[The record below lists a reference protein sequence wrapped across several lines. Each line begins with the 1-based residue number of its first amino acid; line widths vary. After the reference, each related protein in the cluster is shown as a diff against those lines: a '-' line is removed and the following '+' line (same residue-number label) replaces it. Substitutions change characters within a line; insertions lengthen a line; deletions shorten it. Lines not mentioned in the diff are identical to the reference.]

1 MKRPG
6 PSFKASRRGTRAF
19 IRGVD
24 VDRFGRYALAI
35 IVLGSIVVL
44 VFVGPC
50 TTVTQTTG
58 VQPPVQQVKVF
69 STSELAKYNGR
80 NGQPAYV
87 AVDGY
92 VYDLTGSRTWVNGLH
107 SVCDEDSMAGHD
119 LSEQMREAPKG
130 MRAMLQR
137 FPIVG
142 TMAGSGVKPPVV
154 SSPAASQSV
163 PQKTFNAAELS
174 KYNGQNGQPAY
185 VAADGLVY
193 NVSNSPFWGGGKHSM
208 CNINSTAGR
217 DLTSALNQSP
227 PNMRMLL
234 QKFPVVGRY
243 K

>member
-1 MKRPG
+1 MEK
-6 PSFKASRRGTRAF
+6 
-19 IRGVD
+19 
-24 VDRFGRYALAI
+24 FGRYALVI
-35 IVLGSIVVL
+35 IVLASIVVL

-50 TTVTQTTG
+50 TTVT
-58 VQPPVQQVKVF
+58 PVQQPPQQQMKVF
-69 STSELAKYNGR
+69 SASELAKYNGR

-137 FPIVG
+137 FAIVG
-142 TMAGSGVKPPVV
+142 TMAGSGVKPPVA
-154 SSPAASQSV
+154 SSPASQSV

-193 NVSNSPFWGGGKHSM
+193 DVTGSPFWGGGNHSM
-208 CNINSTAGR
+208 CNIKSTAGR
-217 DLTSALNQSP
+217 DLTSALNQAP
-227 PNMRMLL
+227 PNMRTLL

-243 K
+243 Q